1 MLNVIIQSVDFL
13 FIVML
18 SVVELSVV
26 MLSVVMLSFIMLSV
40 VMLSVVMLSAVTP
53 IFFSTFKDNYCM
65 FAYNRLKIIVR

>member
-26 MLSVVMLSFIMLSV
+26 MLSVVMLSV

-53 IFFSTFKDNYCM
+53 IFL
-65 FAYNRLKIIVR
+65 ALLKTTLAWSLIIG

>member
-18 SVVELSVV
+18 SVVE
-26 MLSVVMLSFIMLSV
+26 
-40 VMLSVVMLSAVTP
+40 LSVVMLSAVTP

-65 FAYNRLKIIVR
+65 FAYNRLKIIVRGQTI